1 MQNELQPFSLMW
13 LPFGEKNKYYL
24 TPDGF
29 EGHLPWFIWGENLD
43 KFNTTGSF
51 ELTEERLLKGIL
63 YGLSPRIMKV
73 GADYNESD
81 LLLIL
86 NKLKLGYKYD
96 SEEALILH
104 ASGNIRN
111 KNGIFPCLTILRTG
125 MYLLPESSKIRSDY
139 IMGLWEKA
147 CENEDNESIYEEI
160 LELIPKIDLE
170 DIYSAAKE
178 TICYYGFCSLF
189 LLEQGTKL
197 KQDANKYI
205 EQYID
210 GLITIDEIQSKVDDL
225 LNNPDKEFTPK
236 ELRIHDDYD

>member
-1 MQNELQPFSLMW
+1 MNEQKEPFSLVW
-13 LPFGEKNKYYL
+13 LPFGETNKYYL

-29 EGHLPWFIWGENLD
+29 EGHLPWFIWGDNLENF
-43 KFNTTGSF
+43 KANISF
-51 ELTEERLLKGIL
+51 ELTEECLLKGIL

-73 GADYNESD
+73 GSGYNEGD

-125 MYLLPESSKIRSDY
+125 MYLLPESSKIKSDY

-170 DIYSAAKE
+170 DIYSTAKE
-178 TICYYGFCSLF
+178 TICYYGLCSLV
-189 LLEQGTKL
+189 LL
-197 KQDANKYI
+197 KQETNKYFL
-205 EQYID
+205 QYI
-210 GLITIDEIQSKVDDL
+210 GGMIPTKQIQLKISDL
-225 LNNPDKEFTPK
+225 LDNPDKEFTPE

>member
-1 MQNELQPFSLMW
+1 MNEQKEPFSLVW
-13 LPFGEKNKYYL
+13 LPFGETNKYYL

-29 EGHLPWFIWGENLD
+29 EGHLPWFIWGDNLENF
-43 KFNTTGSF
+43 KANISF
-51 ELTEERLLKGIL
+51 ELTEECLLKGIL

-73 GADYNESD
+73 GSGYNEGD

-125 MYLLPESSKIRSDY
+125 MYLLPESSKIKSDY

-170 DIYSAAKE
+170 DIYSTAKE

-189 LLEQGTKL
+189 LLKQDIKL
-197 KQDANKYI
+197 KQDTDKYI
-205 EQYID
+205 KQYID
-210 GLITIDEIQSKVDDL
+210 GMITLDEIQSKIDNL
-225 LNNPDKEFTPK
+225 LNNPDKEFTPTDLK
-236 ELRIHDDYD
+236 VHDD

>member
-1 MQNELQPFSLMW
+1 MVAV
-13 LPFGEKNKYYL
+13 GETNKYYL

-29 EGHLPWFIWGENLD
+29 EGHLPWFIWGDNLENF
-43 KFNTTGSF
+43 KANISF
-51 ELTEERLLKGIL
+51 ELTEECLLKGIL

-73 GADYNESD
+73 GSGYNEGD

-125 MYLLPESSKIRSDY
+125 MYLLPESSKIKSDY

-178 TICYYGFCSLF
+178 TTCYYGLCSLV
-189 LLEQGTKL
+189 LL
-197 KQDANKYI
+197 KQETNKYFL
-205 EQYID
+205 QYI
-210 GLITIDEIQSKVDDL
+210 GGMIPTKQIQLKISDL
-225 LNNPDKEFTPK
+225 LDNPDKEFTPK
-236 ELRIHDDYD
+236 DLRIHDD

>member
-1 MQNELQPFSLMW
+1 MNKQIEPFSLVW
-13 LPFGEKNKYYL
+13 LPFGKTNKYYL
-24 TPDGF
+24 TPEDF
-29 EGHLPWFIWGENLD
+29 EGHLPWFIWGENLE
-43 KFNTTGSF
+43 KFKANNSF
-51 ELTEERLLKGIL
+51 ELSEESLLKGIL

-73 GADYNESD
+73 GAGYNEGD

-104 ASGNIRN
+104 AAGNIRN

-125 MYLLPESSKIRSDY
+125 MYLLPESSKIKSDY

-170 DIYSAAKE
+170 DIYSTAKE
-178 TICYYGFCSLF
+178 TICYYGLCSLV
-189 LLEQGTKL
+189 LL
-197 KQDANKYI
+197 KQETNKYFL
-205 EQYID
+205 QYI
-210 GLITIDEIQSKVDDL
+210 GGMIPTKQIQLKIVDL
-225 LNNPDKEFTPK
+225 LDNPGKEFTPK